1 MEYSGQSRV
10 PIQSQ
15 NQSLETASSH
25 VQQIDAPRTEDSVWE
40 HDRRV
45 MRLCIQ
51 SPSPESKPKP
61 KQQGGQWS
69 QCGDVCVEIITT
81 GLARTGTR
89 ARRMEPEWDYGIME
103 LWNYGTQPKP
113 RRGCEIRTEQDRMDR
128 TGQGTNCHWP
138 TGPQKQN
145 QGHRK
150 AGTVTEYI
158 CSCALMQPCSHAAAM
173 QQPSTGT
180 DRGGRGVHDSI

>member
-69 QCGDVCVEIITT
+69 VQCGDVCVEIITT

-103 LWNYGTQPKP
+103 LWNPAQTTARVRDQDGTGQD
-113 RRGCEIRTEQDRMDR
+113 GQDRTR
-128 TGQGTNCHWP
+128 HQLPLAHGTTEAEP
-138 TGPQKQN
+138 GPQES
-145 QGHRK
+145 GYCYGVHMLMRSH
-150 AGTVTEYI
+150 A
-158 CSCALMQPCSHAAAM
+158 AMQPCSSHAAAIH
-173 QQPSTGT
+173 G
-180 DRGGRGVHDSI
+180 D